1 MLVSEMIRRLLLLAV
16 KLLLCC
22 VVLAVAPIN
31 DRASSVQSAVRGIL
45 IIPAQLSSSSPNTV
59 RVLDSLLPPLHQ
71 SYGQF
76 PMRVLDQWTGP
87 PWYTTSHT
95 TKWESSWGVGRLDRT
110 GQDDI
115 SKLYFTSVGLY
126 SLLYLSNCQPSSTN
140 NQILPSISIV
150 IVPYLSIGNT
160 RYKSGFLLQKKKKL

>member
-1 MLVSEMIRRLLLLAV
+1 MIRRLLLLAV

-45 IIPAQLSSSSPNTV
+45 IIPAQLSSSSPPNTV

-76 PMRVLDQWTGP
+76 PMRVLDQ
-87 PWYTTSHT
+87 
-95 TKWESSWGVGRLDRT
+95 
-110 GQDDI
+110 
-115 SKLYFTSVGLY
+115 
-126 SLLYLSNCQPSSTN
+126 
-140 NQILPSISIV
+140 
-150 IVPYLSIGNT
+150 
-160 RYKSGFLLQKKKKL
+160 

>member
-1 MLVSEMIRRLLLLAV
+1 MLLSEMIRRLLLLAV

-76 PMRVLDQWTGP
+76 PMRVLDQ
-87 PWYTTSHT
+87 
-95 TKWESSWGVGRLDRT
+95 
-110 GQDDI
+110 
-115 SKLYFTSVGLY
+115 
-126 SLLYLSNCQPSSTN
+126 
-140 NQILPSISIV
+140 
-150 IVPYLSIGNT
+150 
-160 RYKSGFLLQKKKKL
+160 